1 MEENKMIS
9 LIKKGKIENVENCNK
24 FERYNL
30 KENPFPATPFV
41 NQENSDK
48 RYNGEIYEE
57 AIRSRELGFIEDN
70 FLKILKVT
78 SIILGLDIYLIL
90 LMLGEEMENQHL
102 P

>member
-41 NQENSDK
+41 NQV
-48 RYNGEIYEE
+48 GIY
-57 AIRSRELGFIEDN
+57 RR
-70 FLKILKVT
+70 
-78 SIILGLDIYLIL
+78 
-90 LMLGEEMENQHL
+90 
-102 P
+102 